1 LIPTELSNVLLVAA
15 QDVPLDHMINQA
27 FVAEEVVRTLA
38 GSLGLVLATPITS
51 LIAGSLAQRKRS
63 VEAIPNAMDVEVS

>member
-1 LIPTELSNVLLVAA
+1 
-15 QDVPLDHMINQA
+15 MINQA

-51 LIAGSLAQRKRS
+51 LIAGFIAQRS
-63 VEAIPNAMDVEVS
+63 HDLEAIPNVMDGEVS

>member
-1 LIPTELSNVLLVAA
+1 
-15 QDVPLDHMINQA
+15 MINQA

-63 VEAIPNAMDVEVS
+63 VEAIPKAMDVEVS

>member
-1 LIPTELSNVLLVAA
+1 MLLVAA

-38 GSLGLVLATPITS
+38 GSLGLVLVTLITS
-51 LIAGSLAQRKRS
+51 LIAGSLAQRNHGL
-63 VEAIPNAMDVEVS
+63 EATPNVMDVEVS

>member
-1 LIPTELSNVLLVAA
+1 MSNVLLVAA

-38 GSLGLVLATPITS
+38 GSLGLVLATPVTS
-51 LIAGSLAQRKRS
+51 LFAGALAQRKRS
-63 VEAIPNAMDVEVS
+63 LEAIPNAMDVEVS